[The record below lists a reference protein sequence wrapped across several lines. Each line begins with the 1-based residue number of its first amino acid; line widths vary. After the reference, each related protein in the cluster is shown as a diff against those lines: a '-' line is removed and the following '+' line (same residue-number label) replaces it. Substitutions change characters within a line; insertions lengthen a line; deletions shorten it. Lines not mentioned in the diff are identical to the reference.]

1 MKSLN
6 LKYKH
11 WKITKFKVAILVFY
25 LFFIGSSELVRYN
38 VHMMI

>member
-25 LFFIGSSELVRYN
+25 LLFYRKFRISL
-38 VHMMI
+38 I